1 MPRRCP
7 DVPTLLT
14 LSRLLMAGGVW
25 FAPSS
30 PALLLALMAAAAVS
44 DMLDGW
50 LARRLGSAGGAGVW
64 LDPLCDK
71 VFVLSALAA
80 VWVARRPPLW
90 VLPVIGARELL
101 QAFTWLIFRKRHR
114 FEFRAALIGK
124 LATVLQ
130 FAAVALILLGGPG
143 VIPVS
148 LAAGVAGTVAA
159 LYYGTRSC
167 ASGS

>member
-1 MPRRCP
+1 MPRRCL
-7 DVPTLLT
+7 DLPTLLT
-14 LSRLLMAGGVW
+14 LSRLVMAGGVW
-25 FAPSS
+25 FALRS
-30 PALLLALMAAAAVS
+30 PALLLALMAAAAVT

-50 LARRLGSAGGAGVW
+50 LARRQGSAGGAGIW

-80 VWVARRPPLW
+80 VWVARSPPLW
-90 VLPVIGARELL
+90 LLPVIGARELL
-101 QAFTWLIFRKRHR
+101 QAFTWLLSRGRVR
-114 FEFRAALIGK
+114 FDFRAVLIGK

-143 VIPVS
+143 VLPVS
-148 LAAGVAGTVAA
+148 LAAGVAGTAAA
-159 LYYGTRSC
+159 LYYGARSC